1 MAQAALDDE
10 LAEVYGVLGDMDA
23 DDAEARAR
31 KILAG
36 LGFTMA
42 MQDQPTKLFSGGWR
56 MRISIARA
64 LFITPLVLLL
74 DEPSNHLVRWGD
86 VVGTLW
92 GVLVV
97 YSSWY
102 SDFAWP
108 ATQDLNAVIWL
119 EDYLS
124 KYPHT
129 VLVVSHD
136 ADFLASV
143 CTDIIHLE
151 QQKLVRLVSLCVLLC
166 QRVGALERACALTH
180 TPRPCTH
187 STRTTTRVALT
198 TSSRCASKCS
208 RRRSR
213 TTRSS
218 RRRCG

>member
-74 DEPSNHLVRWGD
+74 DEPSNHLVRWGP
-86 VVGTLW
+86 LW
-92 GVLVV
+92 RVLVV

-166 QRVGALERACALTH
+166 QRVGAFGEGFPLHTH
-180 TPRPCTH
+180 TPPMHTLH
-187 STRTTTRVALT
+187 TRTTTRVALT